1 MEASAIKRKL
11 GVDLEIDGAR
21 PSAWHW
27 VLTEVPV
34 AMVGTARGT
43 PAGMGRGV
51 KRGRQGVQ
59 PRGVVPQ
66 AMVKKEC

>member
-21 PSAWHW
+21 LSAWHQ

-34 AMVGTARGT
+34 AVAGTARGM
-43 PAGMGRGV
+43 PARHG
-51 KRGRQGVQ
+51 KRG
-59 PRGVVPQ
+59 
-66 AMVKKEC
+66 ETW